1 VNVKLAIFNSL
12 LQKYKKK
19 PQIGYYFS
27 GLIYSLPNHKHCHFS
42 PFIKYFFILG
52 LPYVLKN
59 TSLRMARLN
68 LLEETRFEKLPVSVF
83 DNPATASVNVANR
96 IAALI
101 KEKQAHN
108 QTAVLG
114 LATGATPVAVYA
126 ELVRLHREEQLS
138 FYNVITFNLDEYYP
152 MKPGTEQSY
161 VTFMN
166 EHLFNHIDIPK
177 GNINIPDGTLPLE
190 DIPAF
195 CLAYEHEIG
204 KLGGLDI
211 QILGIGRTGHIGFN
225 EPGSAPNSGTRL
237 VTLDDLT
244 RRDAAR
250 DFGGKSFVP
259 AKAITMG
266 IGTIFKA
273 RQIILMAWN
282 KKKASIIKKAVEGE
296 ISSDV
301 PATFLQLSQHVEFIL
316 DQDAASMLTRFDTP
330 WLVKD
335 CIWDEKLIRKA
346 VIWLANTLQKPILK
360 LTEEDFNNHGMAQL
374 AIEKGPVYN
383 INIHIFNKLQHTITG
398 WPGGKPHADDSQ
410 RPERAEPAKKRVIIF
425 SPHPDDD
432 VISMGGTFIRLVDQQ
447 HDVHV
452 AYQTSGNTA
461 VWDDD
466 ALRFVEFSI
475 DFAQKMSLDSQ
486 DLKGIY
492 TNMRSF
498 MESKQPNQ
506 VDTAEIQSV
515 KGLIRKGE
523 ATAAAR
529 YCGLSDD
536 HIHFM
541 ALPFYET
548 GKNQKNPV
556 SQLDIDQ
563 TISLLKK
570 IKPEQIFAAGDFEDP
585 HGTHIVCFNII
596 LSAMIQLRK
605 TESWAQDCW
614 LWMYRGAWLEFD
626 THEIEMAVPLSP
638 QELMKKKYAIF
649 KHQSQKDR
657 AVFPGD
663 DAREFWERAEDR
675 NRETAKAYDELG
687 LAEYEAMEAFVRW
700 KF

>member
-1 VNVKLAIFNSL
+1 
-12 LQKYKKK
+12 
-19 PQIGYYFS
+19 
-27 GLIYSLPNHKHCHFS
+27 
-42 PFIKYFFILG
+42 
-52 LPYVLKN
+52 
-59 TSLRMARLN
+59 MARLN

-83 DNPATASVNVANR
+83 DNPHVASVNVAHR
-96 IAALI
+96 IANLI
-101 KEKQAHN
+101 KKKQEQN
-108 QTAVLG
+108 EMAVLG
-114 LATGATPVAVYA
+114 LATGATPIAVYA
-126 ELVRLHREEQLS
+126 ELVRLHKEDGLS
-138 FYNVITFNLDEYYP
+138 FKNVITFNLDEYYP
-152 MKPGTEQSY
+152 MQPTAAQSY

-166 EHLFNHIDIPK
+166 ENLFDHIDIDK
-177 GNINIPDGTLPLE
+177 KNINIPDGTLSLE
-190 DIPAF
+190 EIPAF
-195 CLAYEHEIG
+195 CLDYEKKIG
-204 KLGGLDI
+204 DLGGLDI
-211 QILGIGRTGHIGFN
+211 QVLGIGRTGHIGFN

-259 AKAITMG
+259 TKAITMG

-273 RQIILMAWN
+273 REIILMAWN
-282 KKKASIIKKAVEGE
+282 RKKASIIKKAVEGE
-296 ISSDV
+296 ISSEV
-301 PATFLQLSQHVEFIL
+301 PATYLQLSDNVEFIL
-316 DQDAASMLTRFDTP
+316 DREAASDLTRFNTP

-335 CIWDEKLIRKA
+335 CIWDETLTRKA
-346 VIWLANTLQKPILK
+346 VIWLANTLKKPILK
-360 LTEEDFNNHGMAQL
+360 LTEDDFNNNGMAQL
-374 AIEKGPVYN
+374 ALEKGPVYN

-398 WPGGKPHADDSQ
+398 WPGGKPNADDSQ

-475 DFAQKMSLDSQ
+475 DFAQKMGLGQ
-486 DLKGIY
+486 DALQNIY
-492 TNMRSF
+492 DNMRQF
-498 MESKQPNQ
+498 IAKKLPNQ
-506 VDTAEIQSV
+506 VDTPEIQSV

-523 ATAAAR
+523 AIAGAR
-529 YCGLSDD
+529 YCGLEDD

-548 GKNQKNPV
+548 GKNQKNPITNADV
-556 SQLDIDQ
+556 EL
-563 TISLLKK
+563 TIELLQKV
-570 IKPEQIFAAGDFEDP
+570 KPQQIFAAGDFEDP

-596 LSAMIQLRK
+596 LAALTKLRE
-605 TESWAQDCW
+605 TESWAKDCW
-614 LWMYRGAWLEFD
+614 LWLYRGAWLEFE
-626 THEIEMAVPLSP
+626 TYEIEMAVPLSP
-638 QELMKKKYAIF
+638 QELEKKKYAIF

-663 DAREFWERAEDR
+663 DAREFWKRAEDR

>member
-1 VNVKLAIFNSL
+1 
-12 LQKYKKK
+12 
-19 PQIGYYFS
+19 
-27 GLIYSLPNHKHCHFS
+27 
-42 PFIKYFFILG
+42 
-52 LPYVLKN
+52 
-59 TSLRMARLN
+59 MARLN

-83 DNPATASVNVANR
+83 DNPKSASLSVAQR
-96 IAALI
+96 IGNII
-101 KEKQAHN
+101 KEKQK
-108 QTAVLG
+108 QGKSAVLG

-126 ELVRLHREEQLS
+126 ELVRMHKEEGLS
-138 FYNVITFNLDEYYP
+138 FKNVITFNLDEYYP
-152 MKPGTEQSY
+152 MAPNAVQSY
-161 VTFMN
+161 VSFMN
-166 EHLFNHIDIPK
+166 DNLFDHIDIDK
-177 GNINIPDGTLPLE
+177 SNVNIPDGRLKLE

-195 CLAYEHEIG
+195 CLAYEKKIG
-204 KLGGLDI
+204 ELGGLDI

-259 AKAITMG
+259 TKAITMG

-273 RQIILMAWN
+273 REIILMAWN
-282 KKKASIIKKAVEGE
+282 RKKASIIKKAVEGE
-296 ISSDV
+296 ISGEV
-301 PATFLQLSQHVEFIL
+301 PATYLQLSDRVEFIL
-316 DQDAASMLTRFDTP
+316 DEDAASLLTRIDTP

-335 CIWDEKLIRKA
+335 CIWNEALTRKA
-346 VIWLANTLQKPILK
+346 VIWLATFLKKPVLK
-360 LTEEDFNNHGMAQL
+360 LTEDDYNNNGMAQL
-374 AIEKGPVYN
+374 ALDNGPVYN

-410 RPERAEPAKKRVIIF
+410 RPERAEPSRKRTVIF

-475 DFAQKMSLDSQ
+475 DFSDKMGMERT
-486 DLKGIY
+486 DLKELY
-492 TNMRSF
+492 TSMRTF
-498 MESKQPNQ
+498 MDQKHPNQ
-506 VDTAEIQSV
+506 VDTPEIQTV
-515 KGLIRKGE
+515 KGLVRKGE
-523 ATAAAR
+523 AIAGAR
-529 YCGLSDD
+529 YCGLEDD

-541 ALPFYET
+541 ALPFYES

-556 SQLDIDQ
+556 KDLDVELTID
-563 TISLLKK
+563 LLQK
-570 IKPEQIFAAGDFEDP
+570 IKPHQVFAAGDFEDP

-596 LSAMIQLRK
+596 IEALRRLAK
-605 TESWAQDCW
+605 TENWVNDCW
-614 LWMYRGAWLEFD
+614 VWMYRGAWKEFE

-638 QELMKKKYAIF
+638 QEVERKKFAIF

-663 DAREFWERAEDR
+663 DAREFWQRAEDR
-675 NRETAKAYDELG
+675 NRDTAHAYDELG
-687 LAEYEAMEAFVRW
+687 LAEYEAMEAFVRY